1 MWSGAGNAVF
11 GGAGDLATIL
21 SMGAGDPLGFSTLRI
36 GVRVIGSEFLWDI
49 RNDTSRQSS
58 PVEYSQQGGALID
71 LVSTLAPWP
80 EGVYRVRLTSVLGQT
95 FPQVFPNAHSG
106 IEGKNDEIVPIYS
119 SVLRFAMPRVPLGV
133 YSIKILYES
142 SVMEIPD
149 AIRAVPDPSSLEVN
163 RFRGF
168 FNVEV
173 YSKRGPVT

>member
-1 MWSGAGNAVF
+1 MWSGAGNILF
-11 GGAGDLATIL
+11 GGAGDLEGIL
-21 SMGAGDPLGFSTLRI
+21 SMGAGDPLGFLTLQA
-36 GVRVIGSEFLWDI
+36 GVRVIGSEFIWDI
-49 RNDTSRQSS
+49 RNATSRQSS

-71 LVSTLAPWP
+71 VVSTISPWP
-80 EGVYRVRLTSVLGQT
+80 AGTYKIRVASVLGQT

-106 IEGKNDEIVPIYS
+106 IEGKNDEIVPIHA

-133 YSIKILYES
+133 YSIRITHDS
-142 SVMEIPD
+142 QVMEIPD